1 MTNYKVMIDNEIAG
15 VGLGGTVTDT
25 DLEGWDLPHL
35 LKIGALEETS
45 VSPTP
50 TKVKEVQE

>member
-1 MTNYKVMIDNEIAG
+1 MANYKVMINNEIAG
-15 VGLGGTVTDT
+15 VGLGGTVNDT

-35 LKIGALEETS
+35 LKIGALEESS
-45 VSPTP
+45 VSPAP